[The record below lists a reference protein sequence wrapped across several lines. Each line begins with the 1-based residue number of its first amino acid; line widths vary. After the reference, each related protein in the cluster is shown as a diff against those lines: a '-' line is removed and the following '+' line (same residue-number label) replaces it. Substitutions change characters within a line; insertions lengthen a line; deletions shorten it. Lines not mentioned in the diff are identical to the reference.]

1 MATGPQLLAPGMM
14 TPEQRYM
21 LDTFGF
27 LHIEGALSPDELREA
42 QEAASRYVHLAT
54 NDPTQLPPGFGQGGD
69 ARTPWAGDDARRFV
83 HGFAFDK
90 ALERLA
96 VHPAIWPIVLELTGG
111 RPQCAPWPLPPLP
124 TPLTDSLTASRA
136 HAQAGGWH
144 AASRRPPRLGPAH
157 PQRRPLAPPRRR

>member
-1 MATGPQLLAPGMM
+1 
-14 TPEQRYM
+14 M

-42 QEAASRYVHLAT
+42 QEAADRYVHLAT

-96 VHPAIWPIVLELTGG
+96 VHPAIWPIVLELTATDGATGVSVPVAGKQVVYAVAGG
-111 RPQCAPWPLPPLP
+111 RMACQLSNMGKAILDQTSGC
-124 TPLTDSLTASRA
+124 
-136 HAQAGGWH
+136 
-144 AASRRPPRLGPAH
+144 
-157 PQRRPLAPPRRR
+157 RRRRR

>member
-1 MATGPQLLAPGMM
+1 MIRPLLSAGRPEGRALLPKRMM

-42 QEAASRYVHLAT
+42 QESADRYVHLAT

-96 VHPAIWPIVLELTGG
+96 VHPAIWPIVLELTGR

-124 TPLTDSLTASRA
+124 TR
-136 HAQAGGWH
+136 
-144 AASRRPPRLGPAH
+144 
-157 PQRRPLAPPRRR
+157 